1 MHSADK
7 EALLINEEDVERG
20 GESIVN
26 DFAYKN
32 NVANASIQIRLG
44 FLRKVYSLLA
54 LQLGFSVLFGAVCMF
69 SSIVQFFVRNN
80 PWLLTLAFFASLGI
94 ILALFVKRRH
104 HPTNL
109 ILLAAFTVVQ
119 SYTVGVVITYYDQL
133 VVLEAFFL
141 TLSVVAGLTLFTMQ
155 TKKDFSSMGAGL
167 YAGLCVLIVGGF
179 LQLFIG
185 GSGMDFLISIGGALL
200 FSLFIIYD
208 TQLIMTS
215 LSPEEYIL
223 ATINLYMD
231 IINLFIYILRI
242 LGSRR
247 N

>member
-1 MHSADK
+1 
-7 EALLINEEDVERG
+7 
-20 GESIVN
+20 
-26 DFAYKN
+26 
-32 NVANASIQIRLG
+32 
-44 FLRKVYSLLA
+44 
-54 LQLGFSVLFGAVCMF
+54 
-69 SSIVQFFVRNN
+69 
-80 PWLLTLAFFASLGI
+80 
-94 ILALFVKRRH
+94 
-104 HPTNL
+104 
-109 ILLAAFTVVQ
+109 
-119 SYTVGVVITYYDQL
+119 
-133 VVLEAFFL
+133 
-141 TLSVVAGLTLFTMQ
+141 
-155 TKKDFSSMGAGL
+155 MGAGL

-185 GSGMDFLISIGGALL
+185 GSGTEFLISVGGALL

-208 TQLIMTS
+208 TQMIMTT